1 MMYTPNGHRVG
12 VCCRYNKKT
21 QTHSVEMWL
30 AGTNIRLKQVFTDL
44 QAKLMRSCVYRYDRA
59 RLHMVELMLKDVDKY
74 MARKAG
80 EQDEHSTP

>member
-30 AGTNIRLKQVFTDL
+30 AGTNVRTKRAFSDL
-44 QAKLMRSCVYRYDRA
+44 QAKLMISHKYRYNKA
-59 RLHMVELMLKDVDKY
+59 KLHMIELMLKDIDVY
-74 MARKAG
+74 MAKKAG
-80 EQDEHSTP
+80 EQNE